1 MGVQGRSHLVHLVEL
16 ILGYFII
23 GPPRIEKLLLR
34 GAEFYDIFIVDP
46 PRIEKLLLR
55 GAEF

>member
-34 GAEFYDIFIVDP
+34 GAEF
-46 PRIEKLLLR
+46 
-55 GAEF
+55 